1 MGSTAISMQAS
12 VNILGVRTS
21 QDETEYGGPPTG
33 LLHVV
38 RPSHRT
44 AKCAL
49 VSAVVSG
56 KGVPSH
62 FSVNSLGAKD
72 PVERTSVA
80 RTVSVS
86 VFPAKFAKKQG
97 SERCVSLSQ
106 ISRLLRKF
114 RELKSG
120 LAR

>member
-1 MGSTAISMQAS
+1 MQAS

-21 QDETEYGGPPTG
+21 QEETEYGGPPTG

-72 PVERTSVA
+72 PVEELVLPGLSAFQFPSKVA
-80 RTVSVS
+80 QKTRLR
-86 VFPAKFAKKQG
+86 
-97 SERCVSLSQ
+97 EM
-106 ISRLLRKF
+106 RLL
-114 RELKSG
+114 
-120 LAR
+120 

>member
-38 RPSHRT
+38 RPGHRT

-80 RTVSVS
+80 RTFSVSVS
-86 VFPAKFAKKQG
+86 LQSCPKNKAQRDA
-97 SERCVSLSQ
+97 SL
-106 ISRLLRKF
+106 
-114 RELKSG
+114 
-120 LAR
+120 